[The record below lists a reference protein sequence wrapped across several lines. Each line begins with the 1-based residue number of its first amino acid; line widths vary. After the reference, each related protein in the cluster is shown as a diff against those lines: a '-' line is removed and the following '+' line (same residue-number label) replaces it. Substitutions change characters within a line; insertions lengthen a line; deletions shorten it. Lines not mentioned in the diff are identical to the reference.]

1 MLEMKK
7 YFNILKLLKYLE
19 KKIADMQ
26 SSLIRI
32 RIISRLKS
40 SKVKSNPK
48 IQQLDVYY
56 EENFK
61 NNLVFWGEDTVWK
74 EIEYL
79 LCTVQGKGVDMC
91 CGVGSTIRRLE
102 KYSDLDIYGFD
113 ISEFLIEE
121 AIKSGLNADK
131 LKVADATNTKY
142 DNKFFKFSYSIGSLE
157 HFTEVGIDCFIREA
171 RRISNNVSYHQIPV
185 ARDDKFNGWLELDQS
200 YYNMPV
206 SWWIPKFKKHFDEV
220 VVIDSFWDDPISYG
234 KWFICK

>member
-1 MLEMKK
+1 M
-7 YFNILKLLKYLE
+7 YW
-19 KKIADMQ
+19 
-26 SSLIRI
+26 
-32 RIISRLKS
+32 
-40 SKVKSNPK
+40 
-48 IQQLDVYY
+48 

-79 LCTVQGKGVDMC
+79 LCTVRGKVVDMC

-102 KYSDLDIYGFD
+102 KYSDLEIYGFD

-121 AIKSGLNADK
+121 AIINGMNADK

-142 DNKFFKFSYSIGSLE
+142 DDNFFNFSYSIGSLE
-157 HFTEVGIDCFIREA
+157 HFTEDGIDCFIREA
-171 RRISNNVSYHQIPV
+171 RRISNNASYHQIPV
-185 ARDDKFNGWLELDQS
+185 ARDNKFNGWLELDQS
-200 YYNMPV
+200 YFNMPV

-220 VVIDSFWDDPISYG
+220 VVIDSFWDDSISQG